1 MVTNQYFYVWG
12 IHVLTHAER
21 QEAIEL
27 MRTSADEIA
36 AAVAGLSA
44 VELTTIYIP
53 GEWTVAQNVHHMPD
67 SHSYAI
73 NNMRLVL
80 TEDKP
85 TWKPYSPDGFASIA
99 DAKSADIDVSLDL
112 FRAMQIRW
120 VRMLESLS
128 DAEFARVGISLSY
141 GERSIDDLLRIYA
154 RHARSHVAQ
163 IAATLAA
170 K

>member
-1 MVTNQYFYVWG
+1 M
-12 IHVLTHAER
+12 LTHAER
-21 QEAIEL
+21 QAAIEL
-27 MRTSADEIA
+27 LRTSADDIA
-36 AAVAGLSA
+36 AAVAGLSD
-44 VELTTIYIP
+44 VDLTTIYVP

-99 DAKSADIDVSLDL
+99 DAKSADIEVSLNL

-128 DAEFARVGISLSY
+128 DAEFGRVGISVSY
-141 GERSIDDLLRIYA
+141 GERTIDDLLRIYSG
-154 RHARSHVAQ
+154 HARSHVAQ

-170 K
+170 KS

>member
-1 MVTNQYFYVWG
+1 M
-12 IHVLTHAER
+12 LSHAER

-27 MRTSADEIA
+27 MRTSADEVA
-36 AAVAGLSA
+36 AAVNGLSV
-44 VELTTIYIP
+44 VELTTVYVV

-85 TWKPYSPDGFASIA
+85 VWKPYSPDGFAAIA
-99 DAKSADIDVSLDL
+99 DAKSADIDTSLEL
-112 FRAMQIRW
+112 FRAMQVRW

-128 DAEFARVGISLSY
+128 DAEFARMGVSLSY

>member
-1 MVTNQYFYVWG
+1 M
-12 IHVLTHAER
+12 LTHAER

-36 AAVAGLSA
+36 AAVAGLTA
-44 VELTTIYIP
+44 VELTTIYVP

-85 TWKPYSPDGFASIA
+85 TWKPYSPDGFAAIA
-99 DAKSADIDVSLDL
+99 DAKSADIDVSLEL

-120 VRMLESLS
+120 VRMLESLT
-128 DAEFARVGISLSY
+128 DAEYARVGISLSY
-141 GERSIDDLLRIYA
+141 GERSLDDLLRIYS

>member
-1 MVTNQYFYVWG
+1 
-12 IHVLTHAER
+12 VLTHAER
-21 QEAIEL
+21 QEAIDL
-27 MRTSADEIA
+27 MRTSADVIA
-36 AAVAGLSA
+36 VAVAGLTV
-44 VELTTIYIP
+44 VELTTVYIP

-85 TWKPYSPDGFASIA
+85 TWKPYSPDGFAAIA
-99 DAKSADIDVSLDL
+99 DAKSADIDVSLDM

-120 VRMLESLS
+120 VRMLESLT
-128 DAEFARVGISLSY
+128 DAEFARVGISVSY
-141 GERSIDDLLRIYA
+141 GERTIDDLLRIYA
-154 RHARSHVAQ
+154 RHAQSHVTQ

-170 K
+170 KSV

>member
-1 MVTNQYFYVWG
+1 M
-12 IHVLTHAER
+12 LTHAER
-21 QEAIEL
+21 QQAIEL

-36 AAVAGLSA
+36 TAVSGLSG
-44 VELTTIYIP
+44 VDLTTIFIP
-53 GEWTVAQNVHHMPD
+53 GEWTIAQNVHHMPD

-99 DAKSADIDVSLDL
+99 DAKSADVDVSLEL
-112 FRAMQIRW
+112 FRAMQVRW

-128 DAEFARVGISLSY
+128 DAEFARVGISITY
-141 GERSIDDLLRIYA
+141 GERSIDDLLGIYA
-154 RHARSHVAQ
+154 RHARAHVAQ

-170 K
+170 KKS

>member
-1 MVTNQYFYVWG
+1 MLE
-12 IHVLTHAER
+12 IPVLTHAER

-36 AAVAGLSA
+36 ATVVGLSK

-99 DAKSADIDVSLDL
+99 DAMSADIDVSLEL

-128 DAEFARVGISLSY
+128 DAEFARVGIRMGY
-141 GERSIDDLLRIYA
+141 GERSIDDLLGIYA

>member
-1 MVTNQYFYVWG
+1 M
-12 IHVLTHAER
+12 LTHAER

-36 AAVAGLSA
+36 AAVTGLST
-44 VELTTIYIP
+44 VELTTVYIL

-73 NNMRLVL
+73 NNIRLVL

-85 TWKPYSPDGFASIA
+85 TWKPYSPDGFAAIA

-163 IAATLAA
+163 IATTLAA